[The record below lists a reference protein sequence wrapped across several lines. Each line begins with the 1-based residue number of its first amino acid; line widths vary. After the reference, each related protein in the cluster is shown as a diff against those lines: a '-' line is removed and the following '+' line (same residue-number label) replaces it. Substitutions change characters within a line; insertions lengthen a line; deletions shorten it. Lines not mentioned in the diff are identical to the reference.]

1 MVVDDEVRQK
11 IFDMHGSVQRLEE
24 KTDRL
29 MDRQADIGESL
40 SNVEDKADRNQR
52 RLYGIFLVGSIALGL
67 LSISA
72 SLASTV

>member
-1 MVVDDEVRQK
+1 MDDEVRSK
-11 IFDMHGSVQRLEE
+11 IFDMHGSVQRLEA

-29 MDRQADIGESL
+29 MDQQEDIKQSL
-40 SNVEDKADRNQR
+40 TQVEDKADRNQR

-67 LSISA
+67 MTVSA